1 MVKENE
7 ESEKLREADN
17 RRFEEIIAQKD
28 DLIKKKKLW
37 IVKNHEYDENLRE
50 VNQMLDSD
58 IKDYRRMIEE
68 EEGRYGKLNM
78 M

>member
-1 MVKENE
+1 MILKIEH
-7 ESEKLREADN
+7 SETLREADN
-17 RRFEEIIAQKD
+17 RMYDEIIAQKD
-28 DLIKKKKLW
+28 ELIKKGTQW
-37 IVKNHEYDENLRE
+37 IVTEELNEELRK

-58 IKDYRRMIEE
+58 ITDYRRMIEE